1 VGLKVAVASDHA
13 GFPLKAEVIGW
24 VRELGHEVMDLGTD
38 SPAPCDYPDF
48 AQAAAELTAKG
59 AVDRAIVLCGS
70 GLGAAI
76 AANKVPGARAGSCA
90 DTYSAAQGVEH
101 DDMNVFCLGARVVGV
116 EVARQLVAAFLGAQF
131 TGEERHVRRLGK
143 VKAIERLYSKVG
155 E

>member
-1 VGLKVAVASDHA
+1 MKIAVASDHA

-24 VRELGHEVMDLGTD
+24 ARELGHDVTDLGTA
-38 SPAPCDYPDF
+38 STEPCDYPDF
-48 AQAAAELTAKG
+48 ALAAAELAAKG

-76 AANKVPGARAGSCA
+76 AANKVPGARAGSCS

-101 DDMNVFCLGARVVGV
+101 DDMNVFCLGARVVGI
-116 EVARQLVAAFLGAQF
+116 EVARQLVAAYLGAQF
-131 TGEERHVRRLGK
+131 TGEDRHVRRLGK

>member
-1 VGLKVAVASDHA
+1 MKVAVASDHA
-13 GFPLKAEVIGW
+13 GFPLKADVICW
-24 VRELGHEVMDLGTD
+24 ARELGHEVTDLGTA
-38 SPAPCDYPDF
+38 SPEPCDYPDF

-59 AVDRAIVLCGS
+59 AVERAIVICGS

-76 AANKVPGARAGSCA
+76 AANKVPGARAGSCS